1 VCHVAEHGLKNWWM
15 ICTVG
20 KGKGKGKDKGKD
32 KVRPKT
38 GHEDPEG
45 E

>member
-1 VCHVAEHGLKNWWM
+1 VLSE
-15 ICTVG
+15 IVG
-20 KGKGKGKDKGKD
+20 YGIKKVKVKGKGKGK
-32 KVRPKT
+32 VHPKT